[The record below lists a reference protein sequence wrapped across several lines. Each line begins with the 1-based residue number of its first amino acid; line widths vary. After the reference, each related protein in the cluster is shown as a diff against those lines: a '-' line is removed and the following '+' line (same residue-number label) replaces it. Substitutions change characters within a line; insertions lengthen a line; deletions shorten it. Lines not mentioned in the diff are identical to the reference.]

1 MLEVSAGVAIPL
13 RELRFSYSRSRGP
26 GGQNV
31 NRRDTKATLHW
42 NVHKSRSL
50 PEDVR
55 ARFLERFRR
64 RVNSAGEVVIVSQR
78 FRDRGRNCAD
88 CVEKLRHMLAEAA
101 VRPTPRR
108 ATRPTRSSVVRR
120 VADKRRRSVQ
130 KRGRRAPHPG
140 DEE

>member
-1 MLEVSAGVAIPL
+1 MLEVGGGVAIPL

-31 NRRDTKATLHW
+31 NRRDTKATLYW
-42 NVHKSRSL
+42 KIRSSRSL

-55 ARFLERFRR
+55 ARFLERFPR
-64 RVNSAGEVVIVSQR
+64 RVNTAGEVVIVSQR

-88 CVEKLRHMLAEAA
+88 CVEKLRRMLAEAS

-108 ATRPTRSSVVRR
+108 ATRPTRASVVRR

-130 KRGRRAPHPG
+130 KRGRRAPRPG